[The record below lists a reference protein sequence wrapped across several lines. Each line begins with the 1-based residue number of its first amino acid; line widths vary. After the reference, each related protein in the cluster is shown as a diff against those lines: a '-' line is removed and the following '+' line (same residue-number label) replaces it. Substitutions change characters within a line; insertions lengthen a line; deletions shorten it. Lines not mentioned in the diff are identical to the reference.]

1 MNDFSIEAAVAPAV
15 AVLPLNRRNVLTG
28 AGFTALIFP
37 QLIAIT
43 FTVAVVAST
52 GLDSRGAL
60 FGAYTY
66 VVAAIV
72 AALVALVAVPVLG
85 VPLSIAAGR
94 ILRENPSVVVNLIGQ
109 FVAGGIAAGIVLV
122 IMAILD
128 IEGVLMEGVAFTLA
142 IIAAT
147 GVSAALGWWL
157 ALRVFRRRQ
166 RMLDSQFEEP
176 DAYRG

>member
-1 MNDFSIEAAVAPAV
+1 MNDFSIEGAVAPAV

-43 FTVAVVAST
+43 FTVAVVSST

-94 ILRENPSVVVNLIGQ
+94 MLRENTSVVVNLIGQ

-128 IEGVLMEGVAFTLA
+128 IEGVLMEGLAFTLA

-147 GVSAALGWWL
+147 GLSASLGWWL

-166 RMLDSQFEEP
+166 RLLDSQFEEP